1 VANCPGTNGT
11 YEGVATLL
19 DFSFANGAD
28 QVLFAAFN
36 SGNFIVGEG
45 VDWLDPQFAGR

>member
-1 VANCPGTNGT
+1 
-11 YEGVATLL
+11 LL
-19 DFSFANGAD
+19 DFAWVNGANL
-28 QVLFAAFN
+28 VLFAAFN